1 MLLTDVG
8 SGTAGRSGR
17 IRDAHHL
24 DEGLVI
30 MTARMQNDWH
40 RHGLRS
46 PEDLEALVA
55 ERLEGTGHAST
66 STGDARR
73 EPSYADFLGEQI

>member
-1 MLLTDVG
+1 M
-8 SGTAGRSGR
+8 A
-17 IRDAHHL
+17 
-24 DEGLVI
+24 
-30 MTARMQNDWH
+30 ARMQHDWH

-73 EPSYADFLGEQI
+73 EPSYADLLGEQI